1 MRRVTS
7 FIGLTLLALLVS
19 GWGNVLAAAL
29 CPKMQVASCCLMK
42 TTHDSSAPSHEAMA
56 MDGMAMDSMAMMPA
70 AEVEANSM
78 GQPAASCA
86 HCLSSPDLP
95 FKSVVTV
102 NSVRE
107 SERNL
112 SAAVAASVL
121 RSLAAFS
128 SSFAPPI
135 SSRQHA
141 PPGSSTSLHVLINV
155 FLI

>member
-7 FIGLTLLALLVS
+7 FIGITLLALLVS

-42 TTHDSSAPSHEAMA
+42 TTHDSASQHEAMS
-56 MDGMAMDSMAMMPA
+56 MDGMAMMPA
-70 AEVEANSM
+70 ADVEANSM

-95 FKSVVTV
+95 FKSVITV

-121 RSLAAFS
+121 RSL
-128 SSFAPPI
+128 
-135 SSRQHA
+135 
-141 PPGSSTSLHVLINV
+141 
-155 FLI
+155 

>member
-19 GWGNVLAAAL
+19 GWGNVLAATL
-29 CPKMQVASCCLMK
+29 CPKMQVASCCLTK
-42 TTHDSSAPSHEAMA
+42 TTHDSASQHEAMA
-56 MDGMAMDSMAMMPA
+56 MDGMSMDGMAMMPA

-112 SAAVAASVL
+112 SAPIAASVL

-141 PPGSSTSLHVLINV
+141 PPGSSTSLHVFISV

>member
-7 FIGLTLLALLVS
+7 FIGITLLALLAS
-19 GWGNVLAAAL
+19 GWGNALAAAL
-29 CPKMQVASCCLMK
+29 CPKMQVASCCLTK
-42 TTHDSSAPSHEAMA
+42 TTHDSAPSHEAMA
-56 MDGMAMDSMAMMPA
+56 MDGMTMDSMAMMPA
-70 AEVEANSM
+70 AEAEANSA

-112 SAAVAASVL
+112 SAPIAAPVL
-121 RSLAAFS
+121 RSLAEFS

>member
-7 FIGLTLLALLVS
+7 FIGITLLALLVS

-42 TTHDSSAPSHEAMA
+42 TTHDSASQHEAMA
-56 MDGMAMDSMAMMPA
+56 MDGMAMMPA
-70 AEVEANSM
+70 AEVEANSI

-95 FKSVVTV
+95 FKSVGTV

>member
-7 FIGLTLLALLVS
+7 FIGLTLLALLLS

-29 CPKMQVASCCLMK
+29 CSKMQVASCCLIK
-42 TTHDSSAPSHEAMA
+42 TTHDSAPSHEA
-56 MDGMAMDSMAMMPA
+56 MAMDSMAMMPA
-70 AEVEANSM
+70 ADGEANSM
-78 GQPAASCA
+78 SQPAASCA

-112 SAAVAASVL
+112 SAPVAAPVL

-128 SSFAPPI
+128 SSFAPPV

-141 PPGSSTSLHVLINV
+141 PPGSSTSRHVLINV